1 MIREVHYMEETI
13 KSTVQPNKQ
22 QLLNRLKRIE
32 GQVRGVH
39 QMVENDRYCVD
50 ILHQV
55 SAIQSAMNKVSLAL
69 LEDHTHH
76 CVSKAIK
83 ENKGE
88 EEINELMDVMKTM
101 TK

>member
-1 MIREVHYMEETI
+1 MKT
-13 KSTVQPNKQ
+13 TVQPNKQ

-76 CVSKAIK
+76 CVAKAVK

-88 EEINELMDVMKTM
+88 EAINELMDVMRTM

>member
-1 MIREVHYMEETI
+1 MQETS
-13 KSTVQPNKQ
+13 KTTVQPNKK
-22 QLLNRLKRIE
+22 QLLNRLKRVE
-32 GQVRGVH
+32 GQVRGIH

-50 ILHQV
+50 ILHQI

-76 CVSKAIK
+76 CVVKAIK
-83 ENKGE
+83 GQNGE
-88 EEINELMDVMKTM
+88 AAIKELMDVMKTM

>member
-1 MIREVHYMEETI
+1 MDTTM
-13 KSTVQPNKQ
+13 KSTLQPNKQ

-76 CVSKAIK
+76 CVAKAIK
-83 ENKGE
+83 DNKGE
-88 EEINELMDVMKTM
+88 EAINELMDVMKTM

>member
-1 MIREVHYMEETI
+1 MENTT
-13 KSTVQPNKQ
+13 KSTIQPNKQ

-76 CVSKAIK
+76 CVAKAIK

-88 EEINELMDVMKTM
+88 EAINELMDVMKTM

>member
-1 MIREVHYMEETI
+1 MEQTMKATI
-13 KSTVQPNKQ
+13 QPNKQ

-76 CVSKAIK
+76 CVAKAIK
-83 ENKGE
+83 ENQGE
-88 EEINELMDVMKTM
+88 EAINELMDVMRTM

>member
-1 MIREVHYMEETI
+1 METTM

-32 GQVRGVH
+32 GQVSGVH

-76 CVSKAIK
+76 CVAKAIK
-83 ENKGE
+83 DNKGE
-88 EEINELMDVMKTM
+88 EAINELMDVMKTM

>member
-1 MIREVHYMEETI
+1 MSETV
-13 KSTVQPNKQ
+13 KTTVQPNKQ
-22 QLLNRLKRIE
+22 QLLNRLKRVE

-50 ILHQV
+50 ILHQI

-76 CVSKAIK
+76 CVVKAINGQDGEEAIK
-83 ENKGE
+83 E
-88 EEINELMDVMKTM
+88 LMSVMKTM

>member
-1 MIREVHYMEETI
+1 MEEST
-13 KSTVQPNKQ
+13 KTTVQPNKQ
-22 QLLNRLKRIE
+22 QLLNRLKRVE
-32 GQVRGVH
+32 GQVRGIH

-50 ILHQV
+50 ILHQI

-76 CVSKAIK
+76 CVVNAIK
-83 ENKGE
+83 GKNGDAAIK
-88 EEINELMDVMKTM
+88 ELMDVMKTM

>member
-1 MIREVHYMEETI
+1 MEENI
-13 KSTVQPNKQ
+13 KTTVQPNKQ
-22 QLLNRLKRIE
+22 QLLNRLKRVE

-76 CVSKAIK
+76 CVAKAIK

-88 EEINELMDVMKTM
+88 EAISELMDVMKAM

>member
-1 MIREVHYMEETI
+1 MKEKM
-13 KSTVQPNKQ
+13 KKTVQPNKQ

-32 GQVRGVH
+32 GQVRGIH

-50 ILHQV
+50 ILHQI
-55 SAIQSAMNKVSLAL
+55 SAVQSAMNKVSLAL

-76 CVSKAIK
+76 CVANAIK
-83 ENKGE
+83 ENNGE
-88 EEINELMDVMKTM
+88 EAIKELMDVMKTM

>member
-1 MIREVHYMEETI
+1 MEESLKT
-13 KSTVQPNKQ
+13 TVQPNKQ
-22 QLLNRLKRIE
+22 QLLNRLKRVE

-50 ILHQV
+50 ILHQI

-76 CVSKAIK
+76 CVVKAIK
-83 ENKGE
+83 GQDGE
-88 EEINELMDVMKTM
+88 AAIKELMSVMKTM

>member
-1 MIREVHYMEETI
+1 MENMVKT
-13 KSTVQPNKQ
+13 TVQPNKQ

-88 EEINELMDVMKTM
+88 EAINELMDVMKTM

>member
-1 MIREVHYMEETI
+1 MAETTKKTI
-13 KSTVQPNKQ
+13 QPNKQ
-22 QLLNRLKRIE
+22 QLLNRLKRVE
-32 GQVRGVH
+32 GQVRGIH

-50 ILHQV
+50 ILHQI

-76 CVSKAIK
+76 CVVKAIK
-83 ENKGE
+83 GQDGDAAIK
-88 EEINELMDVMKTM
+88 ELMDVMKTM

>member
-1 MIREVHYMEETI
+1 MGENI
-13 KSTVQPNKQ
+13 KTTVQPNKQ
-22 QLLNRLKRIE
+22 QLLNRLKRVE

-76 CVSKAIK
+76 CVAKAIK

-88 EEINELMDVMKTM
+88 EAISELMDVMKAM

>member
-1 MIREVHYMEETI
+1 MHETNKTTI
-13 KSTVQPNKQ
+13 QPNKQ

-50 ILHQV
+50 ILHQI

-76 CVSKAIK
+76 CVSSAIK
-83 ENKGE
+83 GNDGE
-88 EEINELMDVMKTM
+88 AAIKELMDVMKTM

>member
-1 MIREVHYMEETI
+1 MVETT
-13 KSTVQPNKQ
+13 KTTVQPNKQ
-22 QLLNRLKRIE
+22 QLLNRLKRVE
-32 GQVRGVH
+32 GQVRGIH

-50 ILHQV
+50 ILHQI

-76 CVSKAIK
+76 CVVKAIK
-83 ENKGE
+83 GQDGE
-88 EEINELMDVMKTM
+88 AAIKELMDVMKTM

>member
-1 MIREVHYMEETI
+1 MPETLETS
-13 KSTVQPNKQ
+13 KTTVQPNKQ
-22 QLLNRLKRIE
+22 QLLNRLKRVE
-32 GQVRGVH
+32 GQVRGIH

-50 ILHQV
+50 ILHQI

-76 CVSKAIK
+76 CVVKAIK
-83 ENKGE
+83 GQDGE
-88 EEINELMDVMKTM
+88 SAIKELMDVMKTM

>member
-1 MIREVHYMEETI
+1 MEET
-13 KSTVQPNKQ
+13 KKTTVQPNKQ
-22 QLLNRLKRIE
+22 QLLNRLKRVE

-50 ILHQV
+50 ILHQI

-76 CVSKAIK
+76 CVVKAIK
-83 ENKGE
+83 GQDGE
-88 EEINELMDVMKTM
+88 AAIKELMSVMKTM

>member
-1 MIREVHYMEETI
+1 METTI

-76 CVSKAIK
+76 CVAKAIK

-88 EEINELMDVMKTM
+88 EAINELMEVMKTM